1 MNRSTLW
8 MMLLALV
15 LIFDSRV
22 QAQDGVTS
30 GRERLSPVGG
40 PVDVGTYSIVARA
53 PATGDLGVAVQS
65 KFLGVGSEVPWA
77 KANVGAIA
85 TQARAN
91 TTFGPEGL
99 RMLGYGWT
107 AQEVVDSL
115 ILADE
120 ERDVRQLGIV
130 DATGNSAAYTGKE
143 CLDYAGQMRGVGY
156 TVQGNILA
164 GEAVL
169 RAMANAYERTTGDL
183 ADRLL
188 TALEAADAAG
198 GDSRGRQSAAL
209 LVVRDG
215 AGYGGFN
222 DRFIDIR
229 VEDNPDP
236 LKELR
241 RLYGLWNDTFLLEAR
256 MQSIARFDANK
267 QYSAAQEERKRVV
280 EALNNQLRD
289 HPDDAEVLNRV
300 AWILTTY
307 DLAKERALELAKR
320 AATIAPGKSNILD
333 TMAECHFRLGHVQ
346 EAIAIES
353 ELVAKEPGN
362 DHYWRQLQKFK
373 GGGAK

>member
-8 MMLLALV
+8 MMLLAL
-15 LIFDSRV
+15 LSFAGRV
-22 QAQDGVTS
+22 PAQDAILS
-30 GRERLSPVGG
+30 GPERLSPIRL
-40 PVDVGTYSIVARA
+40 PENVGTYSIVARD

-65 KFLGVGSEVPWA
+65 KFLGVGSVVPWA

-107 AQEVVDSL
+107 AQEVADSL

-130 DATGNSAAYTGKE
+130 DAMGNSAAYTGRE
-143 CLDYAGQMRGVGY
+143 CLNFAGQMRGVGY

-169 RAMANAYERTTGDL
+169 RAMATAYERTTGDL

-188 TALEAADAAG
+188 AALDAADAAG

-241 RLYGLWNDTFLLEAR
+241 RLYGLWNEAFLLEAR
-256 MQSIARFDANK
+256 MESISRFDANK
-267 QYSAAQEERKRVV
+267 QYSAAQEERRRVV
-280 EALNNQLRD
+280 EALNSQLRD

-300 AWILTTY
+300 AWILATY

-333 TMAECHFRLGHVQ
+333 TMAECHYRLGHFR

-373 GGGAK
+373 GAK

>member
-1 MNRSTLW
+1 MNRPKYIGAAAVAVSV
-8 MMLLALV
+8 LL
-15 LIFDSRV
+15 ICGNIR
-22 QAQDGVTS
+22 AQDGIHS
-30 GRERLSPVGG
+30 GNNGPSTPNSREN
-40 PVDVGTYSIVARA
+40 VGTYSIVARD

-65 KFLGVGSEVPWA
+65 KFLGVGSVVPWA

-91 TTFGPEGL
+91 TTYGPEGL
-99 RMLGYGWT
+99 RMLAYGWT

-115 ILADE
+115 ILGDE
-120 ERDVRQLGIV
+120 ERDVRQLGVV
-130 DATGNSAAYTGKE
+130 DAMGNSAAYTGKS
-143 CLDYAGQMRGVGY
+143 CLDYAGQKRGVGY

-169 RAMANAYERTTGDL
+169 SGMATAFERTPGDL

-188 TALEAADAAG
+188 AALDAAQTAG

-209 LVVRDG
+209 LIVREG
-215 AGYGGFN
+215 GGYGGYN

-241 RLYGLWNDTFLLEAR
+241 RLYGLWIDTFLLEAR
-256 MQSIARFDANK
+256 MESIARFNANK
-267 QYSAAQEERKRVV
+267 QYSAAQEETQRVV
-280 EALNNQLRD
+280 EALNGQLRD
-289 HPDDAEVLNRV
+289 HPDDPEVLNRV

-333 TMAECHFRLGHVQ
+333 TMAECHYRLGHVQ

-353 ELVAKEPGN
+353 VLVAKEPGN

-373 GGGAK
+373 GNR